1 MSARSRR
8 SVLGTALAAVAAV
21 FLAVACGV
29 AALLGAATVTATQ
42 WLFVGA
48 GLGVFLAADYAA
60 AAGVA
65 GRRAPAARRRT
76 ARCAM
81 FTASSVL
88 LVAAFAGTALVPAAA
103 PEPVSSVPGQY
114 LVQVATGSR
123 LAVVRLPGRGQP
135 RRPPVIVLHGGPGLP
150 DLAGNARIFTALA
163 DQGADV
169 YLYAQL
175 GAGDSTRL
183 ADPRGYGR
191 DRDVADLDALRR
203 RLGLDRVVL
212 IGHSYGGALAAHYL
226 ARHPRHVARLVLLS
240 PGPLDPADHSGDLAT
255 AGLDAGERVRLYSA
269 LLAPRALLGYALL
282 QVNPAAAH
290 AYLPDPEADARNDR
304 VLALSSPG
312 LHCAGAPAGAPPR
325 GSGFYA
331 MQYPQSAT
339 APAPDDPRPALT
351 GLPTPTLIVKGSC
364 DYLSWSSAL
373 DYRHRLPRSRLI
385 SLPGAGHNVQQDR
398 PATVLDTIAAF
409 LDDRPLPI
417 APYRG
422 DRPPPGYQ
430 GP

>member
-1 MSARSRR
+1 MSASGLR
-8 SVLGTALAAVAAV
+8 SVPGTLPAAVGAV
-21 FLAVACGV
+21 LLAVACGV
-29 AALLGAATVTATQ
+29 AALLGTATVTATP
-42 WLFVGA
+42 WLFLGA
-48 GLGVFLAADYAA
+48 GLGVFLVAGYAG

-65 GRRAPAARRRT
+65 AWRAPAGRRRT
-76 ARCAM
+76 ARWAM
-81 FTASSVL
+81 FTSGPVL

-103 PEPVSSVPGQY
+103 PDRVRPVPGQY
-114 LVQVATGSR
+114 LVRVATGSR
-123 LAVVRLPGRGQP
+123 LAVVRLPGRGRP

-150 DLAGNARIFTALA
+150 DLAGNTRVFAALA

-255 AGLDAGERVRLYSA
+255 AGLDTGEQVRLYTA

-282 QVNPAAAH
+282 QVSPAAAH

-312 LHCAGAPAGAPPR
+312 LHCAGAPTGPPAR

-339 APAPDDPRPALT
+339 APPPEDPRPALT
-351 GLPTPTLIVKGSC
+351 GLPTPTLIVKGVC

-373 DYRHRLPRSRLI
+373 DYRDRLPHSRLI
-385 SLPGAGHNVQQDR
+385 CLPGAGHNLQQDR
-398 PATVLDTIAAF
+398 PAAVLGTIAAF
-409 LDDRPLPI
+409 LGDRPLPV
-417 APYRG
+417 APYRA
-422 DRPPPGYQ
+422 DRPPPGYR